1 MCMKII
7 NRRVRH
13 DYSIL
18 DSFEA
23 GIVLTGA
30 EVKSIKQGR
39 GNLSGSFVRVRDG
52 EAWLMG
58 ADIPRY
64 GPAGNA
70 DYDPTRPRKLL
81 LHKKEIISLSTKV
94 RQQQLTLVPLSLYT
108 KGRLVKAQIALAKGK
123 KKYEK
128 REAKKRKDIE
138 REVNVTLKRVQR
150 ELKRR

>member
-1 MCMKII
+1 M
-7 NRRVRH
+7 
-13 DYSIL
+13 
-18 DSFEA
+18 
-23 GIVLTGA
+23 VLSGA

-39 GNLSGSFVRVRDG
+39 GNLSGSFVRIRDG

-64 GPAGNA
+64 RPAGKQ

-81 LHKKEIISLSTKV
+81 LHKKEILSLSTKV

-108 KGRLVKAQIALAKGK
+108 KGRLVKARIALAKGK

-128 REAKKRKDIE
+128 REAKRRKDIE
-138 REVNVTLKRVQR
+138 REMQR
-150 ELKRR
+150 ELKNR